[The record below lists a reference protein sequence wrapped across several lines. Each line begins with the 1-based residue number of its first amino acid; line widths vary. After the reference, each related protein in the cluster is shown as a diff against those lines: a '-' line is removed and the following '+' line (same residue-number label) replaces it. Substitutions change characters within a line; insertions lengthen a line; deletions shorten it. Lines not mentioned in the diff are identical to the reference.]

1 MPKFFILSKQITLF
15 LFIIVLELSIE
26 LSQAAPLNKRR
37 TVDMDSPNDNE
48 VYQQRRMYDLNK
60 LRHFLLTSSEAQR
73 AAKRTKQ
80 NLYKQQLVGE
90 YFKLVNDEN
99 SDRLQEVKKRI
110 KTFCTTYD
118 DIINSD
124 QAACG

>member
-1 MPKFFILSKQITLF
+1 MPKFFILSKLITLF
-15 LFIIVLELSIE
+15 LFIIALELSIE

-60 LRHFLLTSSEAQR
+60 LRYFLLTSNEAQR
-73 AAKRTKQ
+73 AARRTKQ

-99 SDRLQEVKKRI
+99 SDRLQEVKSKSI
-110 KTFCTTYD
+110 MFFLDYLT
-118 DIINSD
+118 
-124 QAACG
+124 G